1 MKSLKDLCAAV
12 AITFAT
18 MTPASAWWMSSDTGM
33 SLSVGAGSYLLNNE
47 VATGLAS
54 FLAGAYMAYNNQNV
68 SNSHV
73 KPLAN
78 QLRRALAAERDF
90 AQVTDAEKQ
99 RMYDATVMLG
109 MLMATTQVQL

>member
-1 MKSLKDLCAAV
+1 
-12 AITFAT
+12 
-18 MTPASAWWMSSDTGM
+18 
-33 SLSVGAGSYLLNNE
+33 

-109 MLMATTQVQL
+109 MLMATTQVQLQRQPDPMLEAQMRQLGKEMIEGFLKVDASRLRITSSGMRIV

>member
-1 MKSLKDLCAAV
+1 M
-12 AITFAT
+12 
-18 MTPASAWWMSSDTGM
+18 
-33 SLSVGAGSYLLNNE
+33 
-47 VATGLAS
+47 
-54 FLAGAYMAYNNQNV
+54 
-68 SNSHV
+68 

-109 MLMATTQVQL
+109 MLMATTQVQLQRQPDPMLEAQMRQLGKEMIEGFLKVDASRLRITSSGMRIV